1 MLQNI
6 CRGVRSGGRSAEGR
20 QFGGAKNER
29 KTSGERAENDFKI
42 CFFG

>member
-6 CRGVRSGGRSAEGR
+6 CRGVGSGGRSAEGR